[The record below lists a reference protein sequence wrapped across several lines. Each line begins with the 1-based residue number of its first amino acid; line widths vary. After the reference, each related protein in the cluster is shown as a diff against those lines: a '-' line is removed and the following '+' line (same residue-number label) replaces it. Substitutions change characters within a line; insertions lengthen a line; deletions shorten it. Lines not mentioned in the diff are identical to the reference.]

1 MNGDSLLG
9 DKTMHR
15 NCFIPHALGAQ
26 RFVIVKGYF
35 KRDSYWKAGAKT
47 SFKFINTHKPTHLC
61 N

>member
-26 RFVIVKGYF
+26 RFVIVKGLGF
-35 KRDSYWKAGAKT
+35 LLES
-47 SFKFINTHKPTHLC
+47 
-61 N
+61 